1 VRSALYRGRVQH
13 VRQSPVEHRFAYGHT
28 LLALDLD
35 ELEQVFAGLPCAAL
49 ERPHLISFRR
59 RDYLGERDVPLAD
72 AVRARARE
80 DCPELR
86 DGPIALLTQPRLLGL
101 AFNPVS
107 FYFLYEP
114 DGVGLQAIVAE
125 ITNTPWNERHA
136 YVLPVAQAERRGER
150 LRFRFDK
157 QFHVSPFME
166 MDVTYDWEFSAP
178 GETLAVGMT
187 CLRAGRALFH
197 AQLDMRR
204 QPLTAGNL
212 MRAALAQPGLSF
224 AVLAGIYSQALRL
237 RLKGAPF
244 HMHPAKRVERAGALR

>member
-1 VRSALYRGRVQH
+1 MRSALYRGRVGH
-13 VRQSPVEHRFAYGHT
+13 VRSAPVEHRFEYGHS
-28 LLALDLD
+28 LVALDLD
-35 ELEQVFAGLPCAAL
+35 ELAAVFERLPLASL

-59 RDYLGERDVPLAD
+59 RDYLGDARVPLAE

-80 DCPELR
+80 QCPELR
-86 DGPIALLTQPRLLGL
+86 EGPITLLTQPRVLGL
-101 AFNPVS
+101 VFNPVS

-114 DGVGLQAIVAE
+114 DGQGLQAIVAE

-166 MDVTYDWEFSAP
+166 MDVAYDWEFSAP
-178 GETLAVGMT
+178 GETLTVRMT
-187 CLRAGRALFH
+187 CLRAGRALFS

-204 QPLTAGNL
+204 EPLTGGSLA
-212 MRAALAQPGLSF
+212 RAALVQPGLSL
-224 AVLAGIYSQALRL
+224 AVLVGIYVQALRL

-244 HMHPAKRVERAGALR
+244 HMHPAKRVERAGALP